1 MDGFTWE
8 FLDTRI
14 VNENVRISLAQRYSR
29 SQKCRK
35 KGHGCDKCR
44 EKRKNAVV
52 MNIVFRRAMKDTKV
66 VREMFGLDDSVA
78 EAEPKHEDKWD
89 KRKGMVAKER
99 PTSMEELSN
108 TNRRVAELEEHIKSI
123 EEAVARLEIAMRE
136 GGDVVSLS
144 RDLKRLRMVTGQ
156 CKEMGSG

>member
-1 MDGFTWE
+1 
-8 FLDTRI
+8 
-14 VNENVRISLAQRYSR
+14 
-29 SQKCRK
+29 
-35 KGHGCDKCR
+35 
-44 EKRKNAVV
+44 
-52 MNIVFRRAMKDTKV
+52 MNIVFRRAMKNTKV
-66 VREMFGLDDSVA
+66 VREMFCLDDFVA

-99 PTSMEELSN
+99 PTSKEEMSN
-108 TNRRVAELEEHIKSI
+108 ANRRVAELEEHIKSI